1 MRLAFPNST
10 FTNLIVSLLYNKFQN
25 KLAPKVPNNIPRN
38 LPLCSF
44 ASCLI
49 VSVTL
54 FINKPH
60 SSGDLT
66 IFIKSFISSFEII
79 NAAVPDPNNFLW
91 INASVSDATADN
103 PNGIKTLF
111 AYVLSTFPT
120 KGHSIVSNGSESLPK
135 NPIDCPT
142 LCNYVFDNFKLAA
155 ETFAKALQ
163 SFETFVLVNNNL
175 CRKLFSSLESP
186 TKLL

>member
-1 MRLAFPNST
+1 M
-10 FTNLIVSLLYNKFQN
+10 
-25 KLAPKVPNNIPRN
+25 PNNIPRN

-66 IFIKSFISSFEII
+66 IFIKSFISSFKII
-79 NAAVPDPNNFLW
+79 NAAVPDPNNFLR
-91 INASVSDATADN
+91 INASVSDATAD
-103 PNGIKTLF
+103 KALF

-120 KGHSIVSNGSESLPK
+120 KCHPIVSNGSESLPK

-142 LCNYVFDNFKLAA
+142 LCNYVFDNFTLVA
-155 ETFAKALQ
+155 ESFAKALH

-175 CRKLFSSLESP
+175 CRKLFSSLEPP